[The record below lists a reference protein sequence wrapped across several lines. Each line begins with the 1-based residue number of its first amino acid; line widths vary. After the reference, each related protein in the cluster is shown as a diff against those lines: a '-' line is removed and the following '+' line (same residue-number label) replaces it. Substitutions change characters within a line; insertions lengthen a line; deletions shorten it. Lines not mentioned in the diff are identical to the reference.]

1 MDQGDDPYKLLGVT
15 PTATDDEVKKAY
27 RKLALKH
34 HPDRQSDETSRA
46 KAQHTFARIAGAYE
60 ILMDT
65 NERKAYD
72 RSQRE
77 QSTSTG
83 RTRGFDQQNTDMQF
97 DDPYEVFKR
106 SFKDEFGFDY
116 PGAKFDFAEIPEH
129 RRVKEK
135 AKHQKLLT
143 NGHQSTNK
151 ADSKKGG
158 AIANGP
164 SSSDDR
170 SGKRN
175 SGMLTLFRGKKERND
190 QLAKRNEENRLAKA
204 AEKQTPNNRPTS
216 METTEQKIKHKDGTV
231 ETVTTTTMTRP
242 DGSTET
248 LRTTDKADKQPGWTG
263 KKKLMLTNGDKT
275 KPQGR
280 LTNGKKVPLLTN
292 GKQSSKASN
301 KNNNNMQMVAY
312 EQPKEQP
319 KSRGLF
325 GFGKRK

>member
-1 MDQGDDPYKLLGVT
+1 
-15 PTATDDEVKKAY
+15 
-27 RKLALKH
+27 
-34 HPDRQSDETSRA
+34 
-46 KAQHTFARIAGAYE
+46 
-60 ILMDT
+60 
-65 NERKAYD
+65 
-72 RSQRE
+72 
-77 QSTSTG
+77 
-83 RTRGFDQQNTDMQF
+83 MQF

-135 AKHQKLLT
+135 AKNQKLLT
-143 NGHQSTNK
+143 NGQSTQ
-151 ADSKKGG
+151 ADPKGG
-158 AIANGP
+158 GSIGAGP
-164 SSSDDR
+164 SSSSDDR

-175 SGMLTLFRGKKERND
+175 SGILAIFRGKKERND
-190 QLAKRNEENRLAKA
+190 QLAKGNHENRLSKSHQ
-204 AEKQTPNNRPTS
+204 QTPNNRPTS
-216 METTEQKIKHKDGTV
+216 METSEQKVKHADGTV
-231 ETVTTTTMTRP
+231 ETVTTTTITRP

-263 KKKLMLTNGDKT
+263 KKKLLLTNGDRT

-292 GKQSSKASN
+292 GKQSNKASKSN
-301 KNNNNMQMVAY
+301 KNMQMVAY

-325 GFGKRK
+325 GFGKKK